1 MSAESD
7 VAKSTPM
14 QPSSLENVLRD
25 PAALEKGPSPSR
37 TPIFSQ
43 QPSTTSD
50 YLPRAHQPETARK
63 RYWTLDDFEIGKKL
77 GKGKFGQVYL
87 CRARPDHYP
96 VALKA
101 LDKMQLQKER
111 MVHQLHREINLQA
124 KLRHKN
130 IIRLFAYFFDS
141 RRVYLILEYAPGGE
155 IYQKLKRVGRF
166 SEAEASRY
174 VSKIASA
181 LQYCH
186 NRGVIHRDLKPENLL
201 IGYDGEIKV
210 GDFGNACTP
219 ELSRRKTLCGTL
231 DYLAPEMVEGK
242 THDFNV
248 DIWALGVMAY
258 EFIVGRPPFEAS
270 ATGPTYK
277 RILARRITYVIGI

>member
-1 MSAESD
+1 MLLAPTRCWALLLSNVKAMSAESD

-101 LDKMQLQKER
+101 LDKMQLQK
-111 MVHQLHREINLQA
+111 VCG
-124 KLRHKN
+124 
-130 IIRLFAYFFDS
+130 
-141 RRVYLILEYAPGGE
+141 V
-155 IYQKLKRVGRF
+155 
-166 SEAEASRY
+166 AS
-174 VSKIASA
+174 
-181 LQYCH
+181 L
-186 NRGVIHRDLKPENLL
+186 
-201 IGYDGEIKV
+201 
-210 GDFGNACTP
+210 
-219 ELSRRKTLCGTL
+219 
-231 DYLAPEMVEGK
+231 
-242 THDFNV
+242 
-248 DIWALGVMAY
+248 LGV
-258 EFIVGRPPFEAS
+258 
-270 ATGPTYK
+270 
-277 RILARRITYVIGI
+277 L